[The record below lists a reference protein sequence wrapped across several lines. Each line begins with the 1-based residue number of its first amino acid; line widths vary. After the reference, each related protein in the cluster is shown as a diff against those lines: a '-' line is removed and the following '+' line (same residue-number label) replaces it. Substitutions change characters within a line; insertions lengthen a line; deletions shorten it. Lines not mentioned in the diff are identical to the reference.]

1 MSSGAPELASLQ
13 PGQELAGSYLLLRAA
28 LGTTKNGKPYG
39 TLRLGDRSGELEVRL
54 WDQAEELLAPLAP
67 GAVVKVSGRVESYQ
81 GRIQAVLQALEADP
95 AADPA
100 AFLPASPVPLAE
112 LRAGLATALSWVDQ
126 PNLQQIL
133 EAFFVQDREFIAAFE
148 RAPAAKGAH
157 HAYVHGLLEHTVS
170 TARAARALAGLYPAD
185 LEPQVLLAGALLH
198 DVGKVRELTLGPPLD
213 YTDQGRLEGHLVLG
227 LRMLEEKLAAL
238 PGFPPN
244 LAEHLRH
251 MIISHHGAY
260 EFGSPRKPKTA
271 EALALNFIDD
281 LDAKMA
287 MAAAARRAAG
297 PGHWSEYHRLLER
310 FLYVGPGPLEG
321 LEPGSGPL
329 EAVVEAPAALAPP
342 EPEPGTEP
350 EPPRPARRKKRPEA
364 AEGAA
369 PDLFGG
375 AGQGES

>member
-1 MSSGAPELASLQ
+1 MSQASPELASLQ
-13 PGQELAGSYLLLRAA
+13 PGQELDGSYLLLRSS

-39 TLRLGDRSGELEVRL
+39 TLRLGDRTGELEGRL

-67 GAVVKVSGRVESYQ
+67 GMVVRATGRVDSYQ
-81 GRIQAVLQALEADP
+81 GRTQAVLQSLEADP
-95 AADPA
+95 LAEAA

-112 LRAGLATALSWVDQ
+112 LKDGLAQALSWVSQ
-126 PNLQQIL
+126 PDLKQVLQ
-133 EAFFVQDREFIAAFE
+133 AFFVEDREFAAAFE

-170 TARAARALAGLYPAD
+170 TARSAKALAGLYPGD
-185 LEPQVLLAGALLH
+185 LEPQVLIAGALLH
-198 DVGKVRELTLGPPLD
+198 DIGKVKELTLGPPIG

-227 LRMLEEKLAAL
+227 LRMLEDKLA
-238 PGFPPN
+238 GIKDFPAN

-271 EALALNFIDD
+271 EALVLNFIDD

-287 MAAAARRAAG
+287 MAAAARRSAG

-321 LEPGSGPL
+321 LEPGEELPPMP
-329 EAVVEAPAALAPP
+329 EAQAEAAPQ
-342 EPEPGTEP
+342 EPEASEAA
-350 EPPRPARRKKRPEA
+350 PRPAKRKKRPEPP
-364 AEGAA
+364 EDQV

-375 AGQGES
+375 SGQGEG

>member
-1 MSSGAPELASLQ
+1 MSPAGPELAALQ
-13 PGQELAGSYLLLRAA
+13 PGQELDGSYLLLRSS

-39 TLRLGDRSGELEVRL
+39 TLRLGDRTGELEGRL
-54 WDQAEELLAPLAP
+54 WDQAEELLGSLAP
-67 GAVVKVSGRVESYQ
+67 GMVVKVSGRVDSYQ
-81 GRIQAVLQALEADP
+81 GRTQVVLQSLEADP
-95 AADPA
+95 EAEPA
-100 AFLPASPVPLAE
+100 AFLPASPVPLSE
-112 LRAGLATALSWVDQ
+112 LRAGLAQALAEVSQ
-126 PNLQQIL
+126 PDLKQVL
-133 EAFFVQDREFIAAFE
+133 EAFFVRDAEFLAAFE

-170 TARAARALAGLYPAD
+170 TARSARALAGLYPAD
-185 LEPQVLLAGALLH
+185 LEPQVLIAGALLH
-198 DVGKVRELTLGPPLD
+198 DVGKVKELTLGPPIG

-227 LRMLEEKLAAL
+227 LRMLEAKLA
-238 PGFPPN
+238 GIKDFPAN

-310 FLYVGPGPLEG
+310 FLYTGPGPLEG
-321 LEPGSGPL
+321 LEQGPAPAGEPEAEPESGPG
-329 EAVVEAPAALAPP
+329 P
-342 EPEPGTEP
+342 EPESEAAA
-350 EPPRPARRKKRPEA
+350 RPTRRRKRPEP
-364 AEGAA
+364 AEPQA

-375 AGQGES
+375 AARGED